1 MGFDRSGSACGN
13 IARSD
18 AQHGGYASGKTLHTH
33 TGSANAHANRD
44 AHSNTH
50 AYGNSNG
57 SPHLDSHTFAEPD
70 CHAYRIT
77 DLTTTNTNIDAYTTR
92 DNCDIGDQ
100 YS

>member
-1 MGFDRSGSACGN
+1 MGFDRSRSACGN
-13 IARSD
+13 LARSD
-18 AQHGGYASGKTLHTH
+18 AQHGGYASGKTLHPH

-44 AHSNTH
+44 ADPNTH

-70 CHAYRIT
+70 CHAYRIP
-77 DLTTTNTNIDAYTTR
+77 DLTNNANIDAYTAR
-92 DNCDIGDQ
+92 DDRDIGDQ